1 MGRSGSVWRLVALL
15 LLVAAPLAAQGIV
28 SGQVSIRERP
38 GEESED
44 LSNAVVWLE
53 PSGGFR
59 SRPAPSPSSVQ
70 LQSRQF
76 APRVRVVTE
85 GTRITFLNQ
94 DAFSHNVFSK
104 ATGSAFD
111 TGVFGRAARHEQAF
125 REPGVVPLYCNIH
138 PRMTG
143 YVVVVPTSNFA
154 QAGDDGRFRIMGVPA
169 GSYTLHVWHDR
180 AAEQG
185 RPLVVTAGGATVA
198 RVELDARGYRFVQH
212 RNKFGQE
219 YTSATGDRY

>member
-1 MGRSGSVWRLVALL
+1 MSRAFLAWRLVAPLL
-15 LLVAAPLAAQGIV
+15 FLAPALAAQGTV

-38 GEESED
+38 GEETED
-44 LSNAVVWLE
+44 LGDVVIWLE
-53 PSGGFR
+53 AAGG
-59 SRPAPSPSSVQ
+59 SRAHPAPASTSMQ

-76 APRVRVVTE
+76 TPRVKVVTE
-85 GTRITFLNQ
+85 GSRVTFLNG
-94 DAFSHNVFSK
+94 DSFSHNVFSK

-111 TGVFGRAARHEQAF
+111 TGVFGRSEKHEQTF
-125 REPGVVPLYCNIH
+125 RETGVIPLYCNIH

-143 YVVVVPTSNFA
+143 YVVVLPTGSYA
-154 QAGDDGRFRIMGVPA
+154 QAGDDGRFRLAGVPA
-169 GSYTLHVWHDR
+169 GSYLLHVWHAR
-180 AAEQG
+180 AAEVS
-185 RPLVVTAGGATVA
+185 RPIVIAAVGAAVS